1 MARQSTVWF
10 ANDGKLCETEEEAVK
25 HDKESN
31 IRSDVERFLDSMEPL
46 AKGQRTRGAHWVK
59 QWLAYNGQLTLDLD
73 SEPTIDD
80 SFGLDGVGDSEPVAG
95 YNESIVGYE
104 EK

>member
-1 MARQSTVWF
+1 MAYLKTVWVSE
-10 ANDGKLCETEEEAVK
+10 DGRLFDIEAEAVK
-25 HDKESN
+25 HDVEIDTRSN
-31 IRSDVERFLDSMEPL
+31 VERFLDSMEPL
-46 AKGQRTRGAHWVK
+46 PRGQRTRGAHWVK
-59 QWLAYNGQLTLDLD
+59 QWLAYNNQLTLDLD

-80 SFGLDGVGDSEPVAG
+80 GFGLDGVSDSEPVPG